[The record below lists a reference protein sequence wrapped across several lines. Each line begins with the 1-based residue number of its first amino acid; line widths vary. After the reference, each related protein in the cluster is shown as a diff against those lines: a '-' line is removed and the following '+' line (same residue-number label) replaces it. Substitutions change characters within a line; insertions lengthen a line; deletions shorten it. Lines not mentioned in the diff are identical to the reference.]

1 VQSWGK
7 VADWAVLFNDKN
19 AIILPLFT
27 PIFSEIDLF
36 MDKVLIQL
44 AKEGDKR
51 SIARCISL
59 IENQAD
65 GYKAII
71 ASLSAPSGVPVI
83 GITGPPGA
91 GKSTL
96 VDGLIG
102 VYVEEGKKIAVVCV
116 DPSSPFHQGAVLGDR
131 IRMSGWYNH
140 PAVYIRSLA
149 TRGATGGLNPAVDDI
164 IACLKSCG
172 FDLII
177 LETVGV
183 GQSEVGVAKLADLS
197 VVVLVPE
204 AGDEI
209 QFMKAGLME
218 VADIFVVNKSDRTG
232 ADLFSSQLKNMLHVS
247 SSTKHKDIQHVV
259 NTVATTGVGIAALKN
274 IIDHLIIKP

>member
-1 VQSWGK
+1 
-7 VADWAVLFNDKN
+7 
-19 AIILPLFT
+19 
-27 PIFSEIDLF
+27 
-36 MDKVLIQL
+36 MDKALIQL

-59 IENQAD
+59 IENQAE
-65 GYKAII
+65 GYKEII
-71 ASLSAPSGVPVI
+71 GLLHASSDVPVI

-102 VYVEEGKKIAVVCV
+102 VYVEGGKKLAVVCV

-131 IRMSGWYNH
+131 IRMSRWYNH
-140 PAVYIRSLA
+140 PNVYIRSLA
-149 TRGATGGLNPAVDDI
+149 TRGATGGLNPSVDDI

-197 VVVLVPE
+197 IVVLVPE

-247 SSTKHKDIQHVV
+247 VSPKHKDIQHVV
-259 NTVATTGVGIAALKN
+259 NTVATTGVGISALKN
-274 IIDHLIIKP
+274 IIDQLIIKT